1 MLTYECIST
10 ENTCS
15 FMYYF
20 HLIMERDP
28 AVEETAQFLETVV
41 LMIPS
46 YIEQVRYLWRICIP
60 KLN

>member
-46 YIEQVRYLWRICIP
+46 YIEQVRYL
-60 KLN
+60 